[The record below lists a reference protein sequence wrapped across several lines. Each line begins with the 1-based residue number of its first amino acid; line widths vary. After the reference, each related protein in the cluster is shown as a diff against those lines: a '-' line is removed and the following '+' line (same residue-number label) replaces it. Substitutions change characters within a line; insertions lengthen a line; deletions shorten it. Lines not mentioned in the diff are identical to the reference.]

1 MTFTEFKKTPA
12 KFYFEIQFFNSD
24 GKITTTL
31 TCHCWAFLCLWR
43 RLKSALFWILHN
55 FKKYLKNSR
64 ILLNFK
70 RPGIEFSIYGHNEF
84 DTAVT
89 SLGDEKYLHV
99 LVLEDRRQTYR
110 ITMST
115 CHAARLAALA
125 RSWRRHNKK
134 PTTTAINQYSQTA
147 AIDSKCVA
155 HIFALTRDSVTLTF
169 NPWRDMV
176 MTHTQVKIKIEGLVQ
191 QIK

>member
-1 MTFTEFKKTPA
+1 M
-12 KFYFEIQFFNSD
+12 
-24 GKITTTL
+24 
-31 TCHCWAFLCLWR
+31 
-43 RLKSALFWILHN
+43 
-55 FKKYLKNSR
+55 
-64 ILLNFK
+64 
-70 RPGIEFSIYGHNEF
+70 
-84 DTAVT
+84 T

-134 PTTTAINQYSQTA
+134 PTTTANQYSQTA
-147 AIDSKCVA
+147 AIDSRCVT

-191 QIK
+191 QIKWSNIKQSKVYGYSSSQCNIATPLRELTCHMGSHSVTCHPTEVTFPPLLQPKLVLDLATPEGCKAKMT